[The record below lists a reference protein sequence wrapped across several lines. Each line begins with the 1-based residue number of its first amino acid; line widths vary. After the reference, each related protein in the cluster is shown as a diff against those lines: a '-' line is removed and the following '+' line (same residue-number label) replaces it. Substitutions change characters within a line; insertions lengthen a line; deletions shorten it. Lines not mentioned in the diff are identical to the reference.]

1 MMNESVSSLPRTV
14 AIVVAAGA
22 GRRMGFDKVVA
33 PLAGRPVVMWSLAA
47 FQHCEDVESGL
58 LVCAAGRE
66 DEFRALASNFPKFQT
81 FVVGG
86 IERMDSVL
94 NGLEALA
101 AAPPAIVAVHDA
113 ARPLATPALISAVI
127 GSAAERGAA
136 VAVEPVS
143 DTLQRAGGAG
153 NLVETVS
160 RQNLWAM
167 QTPQAAGYEL
177 LWAALRAASIAR
189 HPVTDEISALIA
201 MGIQPHAVSH
211 SDLNFKITWPRD
223 LQLAEAVLASRRG

>member
-33 PLAGRPVVMWSLAA
+33 PLAGQPVVMWSLAA

-113 ARPLATPALISAVI
+113 ARPLVTPALISAVI

-143 DTLQRAGGAG
+143 DTLQRDGGAG

-177 LWAALRAASIAR
+177 LRAALRAASIAR